1 MSINWEMTNMENQM
15 NTTKQS
21 RGFSIASLVLGI
33 ISLIAFAIIAGTLA
47 IVFGA
52 IAINKEGKNAMAIAG
67 IITGIV
73 GIVLWLILLATWF

>member
-1 MSINWEMTNMENQM
+1 MENQM

-33 ISLIAFAIIAGTLA
+33 LSLIVFAIIAGTLA
-47 IVFGA
+47 IIFGA
-52 IAINKEGKNAMAIAG
+52 IGINKEGKNAMAIAG

-73 GIVLWLILLATWF
+73 GIVLWIALLAAWF